1 VHAGHGLIGREEVR
15 PVTLACWLCD
25 YLQGGEGRGSHSLH
39 RLGHAGPE
47 QGGRQSCS
55 TWSQDQ
61 VFGVWTCL
69 HLTMDWLPQSKGSP
83 APHLPTLVL

>member
-1 VHAGHGLIGREEVR
+1 MGRSFGGECTLLPGPEVLGMLHLHEEEFQVLAGHVLIGREEVR

-47 QGGRQSCS
+47 QGGRQYYSC
-55 TWSQDQ
+55 
-61 VFGVWTCL
+61 
-69 HLTMDWLPQSKGSP
+69 
-83 APHLPTLVL
+83 